1 MNKEIKE
8 HKRVLFDGNGYS
20 EEWKAEAARRG
31 LPNLK
36 TTLDAIEAYRDPKV
50 VKLYKDYGVLSEVEL
65 ESRYV
70 IEKEKYEAVVAL
82 EANCA
87 CQMAKTMFLPESISY
102 AVELAESASSLSAF
116 AHSGVSKL
124 AKNAADEV
132 EALTAEIEKLEAAI
146 DSADTAKE
154 LEGMLNV
161 RKHVDA
167 LERIVPESQWP
178 IPGYGE
184 MFFIG

>member
-1 MNKEIKE
+1 M
-8 HKRVLFDGNGYS
+8 
-20 EEWKAEAARRG
+20 
-31 LPNLK
+31 
-36 TTLDAIEAYRDPKV
+36 
-50 VKLYKDYGVLSEVEL
+50 
-65 ESRYV
+65 
-70 IEKEKYEAVVAL
+70 
-82 EANCA
+82 
-87 CQMAKTMFLPESISY
+87 
-102 AVELAESASSLSAF
+102 
-116 AHSGVSKL
+116 